1 MSRPSSETGA
11 ALAFL
16 EHMFDSSSQ
25 SHLVAIDV
33 AGKVI
38 ARSFSPSE
46 REAASAWIV
55 ARHGIANLYR
65 ACLYIESCEGNG
77 VPERT

>member
-38 ARSFSPSE
+38 ARSFSVGSGPRAIS
-46 REAASAWIV
+46 IKMTN
-55 ARHGIANLYR
+55 AR
-65 ACLYIESCEGNG
+65 
-77 VPERT
+77 RTALRKK